1 MNYRGRG
8 PGGPGFDPE
17 RFFGPDGPFGPRGP
31 LGPGGIF
38 GPAGPFG
45 TGGGWGQGGHWS
57 GEPDPRAGARRGRAR
72 ARRGDVRAAI
82 LELLQ
87 SEPMNGYQLMQG
99 IAGATDGAWTP
110 SSGAIYPALSQLED
124 EGLVEQVEV
133 DGRKA
138 YQLTDAGREAAGKGP
153 SLLWGRG
160 AGEEPEDPWG
170 EDGPRDR
177 RRGPHGHRRGPGP
190 RGGFGGPG
198 GFGGRHGRGRT
209 GSTLWK
215 ALGGLA
221 MATQAV
227 GQSGDE
233 ELTTQAAELLDRARR
248 DLYRMLAEA
257 EVARDDE
264 DDTGTAWAEE
274 TDEEITDGEIMDD

>member
-1 MNYRGRG
+1 MTYRGRG
-8 PGGPGFDPE
+8 PGSGFDPE
-17 RFFGPDGPFGPRGP
+17 RFFGPDGPLGPRGP

-45 TGGGWGQGGHWS
+45 TGGGWGQGHGHWS
-57 GEPDPRAGARRGRAR
+57 GEPDPRARRGRGGGRGR

-87 SEPMNGYQLMQG
+87 GEPMNGYQLMQG
-99 IAGATDGAWTP
+99 IAEATEGAWAP
-110 SSGAIYPALSQLED
+110 SSGAVYPALAQLED
-124 EGLVEQVEV
+124 EGLVEQVEA

-138 YQLTDAGREAAGKGP
+138 YRLTDAGREAAGKGP

-160 AGEEPEDPWG
+160 SGSEPDDPWDEEG
-170 EDGPRDR
+170 GDQ
-177 RRGPHGHRRGPGP
+177 RGPGW
-190 RGGFGGPG
+190 GGPRRG
-198 GFGGRHGRGRT
+198 RGPGHGPGGRGFGGRHGQRRT
-209 GSTLWK
+209 GAVLWK

-233 ELTTQAAELLDRARR
+233 ELGTQAAEVLDRTRR
-248 DLYRMLAEA
+248 ELYRMLAEA
-257 EVARDDE
+257 EVDRDDE
-264 DDTGTAWAEE
+264 RADTAAAW
-274 TDEEITDGEIMDD
+274 DEEEIADGEIIDD